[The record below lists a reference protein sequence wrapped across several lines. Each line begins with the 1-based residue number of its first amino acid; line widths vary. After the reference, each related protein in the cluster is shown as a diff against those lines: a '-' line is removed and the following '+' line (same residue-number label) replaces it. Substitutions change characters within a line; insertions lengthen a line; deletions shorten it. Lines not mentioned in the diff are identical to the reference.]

1 MQADLII
8 ENCHLATMHGARY
21 GEVPDGLVAVHDG
34 RIAWVGPRREAPP
47 FTPADR
53 IDGDG
58 GWLTPGLVD
67 CHTHLVFGGDRA
79 AEFELRLSGATYEEI
94 ARAGGGILSTV
105 KATRGAT
112 ETALLEA
119 SARRLARL
127 EAEGVTTVE
136 IKSGYGLDTD
146 NELKML
152 RVARR
157 LGEAA
162 PARPGQPAAGEG
174 ASARVVTSLLAAHAV
189 PPEYQG
195 RADDYIDL
203 VCEEIVPAA
212 AAQGLADAVDAFC
225 ERIAF
230 SPAQCQRVF
239 AAARRHGLPVKLHAD
254 QLSNGGGAA
263 LAARSGA
270 LSAEHLEHTD
280 EAGVAAMAAVGTV
293 AVLLP
298 GAYYFLRESQAP
310 PVAAFREH
318 GVPIA
323 IATDC
328 NPGSSP
334 LLSPL
339 LAMNMACT
347 LFRLTPAEALAGF
360 TVHAAAALGLGD
372 RIGRI
377 APGLLADLALW
388 DVGRPAE
395 LAYLMGASP
404 LTRRIRATSS
414 SAPHPTSPRP

>member
-8 ENCHLATMHGARY
+8 ENCHLATMQGTLY

-34 RIAWVGPRREAPP
+34 RIAWVGPRREAPR
-47 FTPADR
+47 FTAADR
-53 IDGDG
+53 IDGGG

-67 CHTHLVFGGDRA
+67 CHTHLVFGGARA
-79 AEFELRLSGATYEEI
+79 AEFELRLQGASYEEI
-94 ARAGGGILSTV
+94 ARAGGGILATV
-105 KATRGAT
+105 KATRGAS
-112 ETALLEA
+112 EAALLAA

-127 EAEGVTTVE
+127 AAEGVTTVE
-136 IKSGYGLDTD
+136 IKSGYGLDTAS
-146 NELKML
+146 ELKML
-152 RVARR
+152 RVARQ
-157 LGEAA
+157 LGGRA
-162 PARPGQPAAGEG
+162 PAQAVPAAVDPP
-174 ASARVVTSLLAAHAV
+174 ARVVTSLLAAHAV

-195 RADDYIDL
+195 RADDYVDL
-203 VCEEIVPAA
+203 VCAEIIPAA
-212 AAQGLADAVDAFC
+212 AAEGLADAVDAFC

-230 SPAQCQRVF
+230 SPAQCERVF

-263 LAARSGA
+263 LAARCGA
-270 LSAEHLEHTD
+270 LSAEHLEHTA
-280 EAGVAAMAAVGTV
+280 EAGVAALAAAGTV

-298 GAYYFLRESQAP
+298 GAFYFLRESQVP
-310 PVAAFREH
+310 PVAALRRH

-339 LAMNMACT
+339 FAMNMACT

-377 APGLLADLALW
+377 APGLLAELALW
-388 DVGRPAE
+388 DVARPAE

-404 LTRRIRATSS
+404 LTQRIRATSS
-414 SAPHPTSPRP
+414 RASHPTVPQP

>member
-8 ENCHLATMHGARY
+8 ENCHLATMQGALY

-34 RIAWVGPRREAPP
+34 RIAWAGLRRDAPP
-47 FTPADR
+47 CSAADR
-53 IDGDG
+53 IDGGG

-79 AEFELRLSGATYEEI
+79 AEFELRLEGASYEEI

-105 KATRGAT
+105 KATRSASEAT
-112 ETALLEA
+112 LLVA
-119 SARRLARL
+119 SASRLARL

-136 IKSGYGLDTD
+136 IKSGYGLDTAS
-146 NELKML
+146 ELKML
-152 RVARR
+152 RVARQ
-157 LGEAA
+157 LGERALGQAA
-162 PARPGQPAAGEG
+162 PSAIGGDPP
-174 ASARVVTSLLAAHAV
+174 ARVVTSLLAAHAV

-195 RADDYIDL
+195 RADDYVDL
-203 VCEEIVPAA
+203 VCEEIIPAA
-212 AAQGLADAVDAFC
+212 AAEGLADAVDAFC

-230 SPAQCQRVF
+230 SPAQCERVF

-263 LAARSGA
+263 LAARCGA

-280 EAGVAAMAAVGTV
+280 EAGVAALAAAGTV

-298 GAYYFLRESQAP
+298 GAFYYLRESQVP
-310 PVAAFREH
+310 PVAALRRH

-339 LAMNMACT
+339 FAMNMACT

-377 APGLLADLALW
+377 APGLLAELALW
-388 DVGRPAE
+388 DVARPAE

-414 SAPHPTSPRP
+414 ASHPTVPQP